1 MITDL
6 PNELLLK
13 VAGDLSYI
21 FLIKENWEL
30 WWLKISW
37 LSIFLHCIEL
47 PRFSLGSTRL
57 SWAQWCSFASDGLR
71 YRGGSTHSIS
81 LNTTKDKAQEGS
93 GIIWLC
99 FLARLVVPA
108 GPSCLFTCCLG
119 TCRGPRWTACLPSPG
134 WSTLVEAFCF
144 HSLFLSQAG
153 KGEAT
158 PRDRSPQCI
167 LPGNI
172 PADPRGLSQPARDG
186 LESWGTK
193 WEKMAI
199 FGKLNIWT
207 WKYQCKNLFSADEG
221 NSSSSPAQ
229 QHRVLDFIHLPM
241 NTHEYTKPTSISWSN
256 FDDGFRSLFEKC
268 FFSPS
273 KSNFQHVSAKA
284 NFYLASNE
292 TNVNVQS
299 HKNQNPRV
307 DESKAANR
315 RS

>member
-1 MITDL
+1 M
-6 PNELLLK
+6 
-13 VAGDLSYI
+13 ASYY
-21 FLIKENWEL
+21 FV
-30 WWLKISW
+30 SW
-37 LSIFLHCIEL
+37 PGCWS
-47 PRFSLGSTRL
+47 PLG
-57 SWAQWCSFASDGLR
+57 WAACS
-71 YRGGSTHSIS
+71 
-81 LNTTKDKAQEGS
+81 
-93 GIIWLC
+93 
-99 FLARLVVPA
+99 PA
-108 GPSCLFTCCLG
+108 GWAPAEAQGGEHLFHHQVGQLWCKLFVFT
-119 TCRGPRWTACLPSPG
+119 LP
-134 WSTLVEAFCF
+134 
-144 HSLFLSQAG
+144 LSQAG